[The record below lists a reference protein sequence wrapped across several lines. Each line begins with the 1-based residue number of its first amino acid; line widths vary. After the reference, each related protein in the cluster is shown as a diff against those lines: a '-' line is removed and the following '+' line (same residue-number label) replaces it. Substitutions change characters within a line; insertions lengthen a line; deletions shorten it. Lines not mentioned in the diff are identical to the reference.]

1 MNSSNIS
8 QHEKSIIS
16 EFSKWED
23 LVFTKADKGEATVI
37 LDVEDYIE
45 KANKQLKD
53 EDYYKRI
60 SHDLTHEH
68 MKIVKDTIE
77 TIHRQ
82 QVLAKNIT
90 DNLKT
95 TNKKH
100 LTST

>member
-1 MNSSNIS
+1 M
-8 QHEKSIIS
+8 S
-16 EFSKWED
+16 EFSKRED

-37 LDVEDYIE
+37 LDVEDQIE

-53 EDYYKRI
+53 ENYYKRI
-60 SHDLTHEH
+60 SHDLTHDH
-68 MKIVKDTIE
+68 MKIFKDTIE
-77 TIHRQ
+77 TFHRQ

-90 DNLKT
+90 DNLKI